1 MSGAG
6 GQSDSDRFEDER
18 DKGAN
23 IAAAQISVPVA
34 HEVEKN

>member
-6 GQSDSDRFEDER
+6 GQSDSDRIEDER

-23 IAAAQISVPVA
+23 TAAAQDLRA
-34 HEVEKN
+34 GCT